1 MIPVEDILGAGDHQG
16 VAIAGGILAAVVA
29 LFIAIDKGRTAHMQ
43 KRWEEVCRRT
53 LQARDSRQH
62 KVLKSGDANKV
73 GHGWWAVTVLC
84 RSCAFFLRH
93 SMGCGRFAHGGTF
106 PQRTSPSS
114 VRTSVPWLKAE
125 RGHLQLP
132 PTVVFFGPNGVRR
145 VECLGL
151 L

>member
-73 GHGWWAVTVLC
+73 GHGSWAGTFLC
-84 RSCAFFLRH
+84 SSCAVLRRS
-93 SMGCGRFAHGGTF
+93 SMGCGSFAHGGTSSSIVEYI
-106 PQRTSPSS
+106 PPILGKMPSGDICS
-114 VRTSVPWLKAE
+114 FTTTPK
-125 RGHLQLP
+125 RG
-132 PTVVFFGPNGVRR
+132 TYGS
-145 VECLGL
+145 GL